1 MAKADARKAKEPPRQ
16 ALDTI
21 KRLSGAVLSS
31 RDEQRLY
38 DAHRAIL
45 RAYRALIGSGA
56 APGPR
61 WAAPVEAALRYLGGD
76 SDQHSRSLKSYDHHQ
91 YGPFLGVS
99 DDGDSA
105 EAIRR
110 AAHDSPK
117 AVALGRGM
125 VGPYTV
131 GVALDAERLGGVGEV
146 PVGPDEFV
154 DIWRECIDRTLMST
168 NIGGRAHLWLYRL
181 TPLVEIPDR
190 DNEGALAKAKAGLA
204 EAFKPF
210 LKTPDG
216 KARVLTAFVEF
227 PLHSGR
233 PAEQRKELLAALQH
247 YVGSGEVTDP
257 RVHHLGLCV
266 RIGWEAKGAD
276 AAIRAI
282 DLAQAAGVATVGIDG
297 VVRKEADRVGS
308 FPGLLNYLPPAD
320 VARVLAHAD
329 AKKVRVRP
337 RRQVDPDTVAR
348 SIWST
353 LNTARAM
360 GLDLG
365 KYGLFPLTM
374 EEHDIVIG
382 LIQQWFPDWSA
393 APVYYVEQAITHR
406 TRVYD
411 GDDRAAGLAV
421 WLKMVARHKVKAVL
435 IDTVD
440 KAAGWKIL
448 RSDGDAKG
456 LLEAKE
462 IERLSKLGE
471 KLGIKVLWAGG
482 ITLPQAHL
490 FGKLGVFGIYVTT
503 AAAAS
508 IAVTKKYEH
517 DRALAVSKRPS
528 YRGVMDV
535 KTILEGGYLGERLK
549 KAKPELAAKIERAGI
564 DPGALSKLLPEAW
577 QAWWKVKS
585 GESPNINSRP

>member
-1 MAKADARKAKEPPRQ
+1 MARAGASKARQPPKQ
-16 ALDTI
+16 AVQTI
-21 KRLSGAVLSS
+21 KRLSGKALSS
-31 RDEQRLY
+31 RDERRLY

-45 RAYRALIGSGA
+45 RAYRALVGSGA
-56 APGPR
+56 EPGKSWQAP
-61 WAAPVEAALRYLGGD
+61 ADAALRYLGGD
-76 SDQHSRSLKSYDHHQ
+76 SDQHSRSLKHYDHHR

-105 EAIRR
+105 EVIRR
-110 AAHDSPK
+110 AALDSPK
-117 AVALGRGM
+117 ARALGKTE
-125 VGPYTV
+125 PLTV

-146 PVGPDEFV
+146 PVGPDEFA
-154 DIWRECIDRTLMST
+154 DIWRECIDRTLLTT
-168 NIGGRAHLWLYRL
+168 NVGGRAHLWLYRL
-181 TPLVEIPDR
+181 TPIVTIADG
-190 DNEGALAKAKAGLA
+190 DSDAALTKAKAGLA

-216 KARVLTAFVEF
+216 KARQLTAFVEF
-227 PLHSGR
+227 PLHTER
-233 PAEQRKELLAALQH
+233 PLEQQQTLLAALQH
-247 YVGSGEVTDP
+247 YVQSGEVTAP
-257 RVHHLGLCV
+257 RVHHLGLSV
-266 RIGWEAKGAD
+266 RVGWETKGAD

-282 DLAQAAGVATVGIDG
+282 DLAQATGTGTVGIDG

-320 VARVLAHAD
+320 VARVLSHAE
-329 AKKVRVRP
+329 ARKIRVRP

-365 KYGLFPLTM
+365 KYGLFPLTL
-374 EEHDIVIG
+374 EECDIVVG

-393 APVYYVEQAITHR
+393 APVYYVDQPVTYR

-411 GDDRAAGLAV
+411 GNDRAAGLEA
-421 WLKMVARHKVKAVL
+421 WLKMVATHKVKVVL

-440 KAAGWKIL
+440 KAEGWKML
-448 RSDGDAKG
+448 RDGESKDKG
-456 LLEAKE
+456 LLDEKE
-462 IERLSKLGE
+462 IARLSALGE

-482 ITLPQAHL
+482 ITLAQADR

-517 DRALAVSKRPS
+517 DRALPASKRPS
-528 YRGVMDV
+528 YRGVLDV
-535 KTILEGGYLGERLK
+535 KTILEAGYLGERLK
-549 KAKPELAAKIERAGI
+549 GINPELAEKIERAGI
-564 DPGALSKLLPEAW
+564 DPGALSKPLPDAW
-577 QAWWKVKS
+577 QAWWKQK
-585 GESPNINSRP
+585 G